1 MPALNKRLLFRL
13 VQIATICVFLGRAWQ
28 HLVWDAPFRTL
39 LWDENW
45 MSGIIT
51 GIFNTSWNDYITSP
65 EVDAGIQMTI
75 KSFGVFYLICALMA
89 LFIQRWRKIGAVFM
103 YLGSFSLILLALLYC
118 KERFFSVGQFL
129 EYSLQFS
136 SPVLLYFCV
145 KQSYIRSGLIFWM
158 KVFIA
163 FTFVCHGLYAFGYY
177 PRPGYFTEM
186 TMLILGVSEN
196 TAITFLKI
204 AGILDFIIGVGIFLP
219 HKIAKWIMLYAVI
232 WGGLTTL
239 ARVVAYVEFDYF
251 WETANQWVFESVYRV
266 PHFTIPLAVWYY
278 LKTITSSDQELKP
291 R

>member
-1 MPALNKRLLFRL
+1 M
-13 VQIATICVFLGRAWQ
+13 QIATICVFLGRAWQ

-266 PHFTIPLAVWYY
+266 PHFTIPLTVWYY

>member
-65 EVDAGIQMTI
+65 EVDAGIQMAI

-266 PHFTIPLAVWYY
+266 PHFTIPLTVWYY